1 MIRPSSPVC
10 VFTDRMVGLKN
21 IRFRPGSCPHGPE
34 GGNKKYQP
42 LELALRPVR
51 VLTDRIVGIKK
62 LKNN

>member
-1 MIRPSSPVC
+1 MICPSAPVR

-21 IRFRPGSCPHGPE
+21 IRFGPGSCPQGPE

-42 LELALRPVR
+42 LELALRGSCPHGPHR
-51 VLTDRIVGIKK
+51 GNKK